1 MRFCSCNPPPRREP
15 ALRPGVCANGRFLC
29 AHAEMG
35 PGRGGMHKRTNAHH
49 SLRIR
54 RTSERERASTEGTT
68 PEIKAAIKCCT
79 SSKCPFPPNFARITM
94 SASIMLRGYKTPG
107 RCCLHARCT
116 VVLAFHWRCSSC
128 SSCSLATSFA
138 CHSERR
144 VTGMNGLP
152 GVITD
157 ELPALDA

>member
-1 MRFCSCNPPPRREP
+1 MQP
-15 ALRPGVCANGRFLC
+15 ATETRTRPATGGVCGWSGFVCVRKLA
-29 AHAEMG
+29 
-35 PGRGGMHKRTNAHH
+35 RGGGAFTNPHH
-49 SLRIR
+49 SQRIR
-54 RTSERERASTEGTT
+54 RTSERERASAEGTT
-68 PEIKAAIKCCT
+68 PEIKTAIKCCT
-79 SSKCPFPPNFARITM
+79 SSKCPCPPNFARITM

-138 CHSERR
+138 RHSERR
-144 VTGMNGLP
+144 VTGMNGSP
-152 GVITD
+152 GVIID